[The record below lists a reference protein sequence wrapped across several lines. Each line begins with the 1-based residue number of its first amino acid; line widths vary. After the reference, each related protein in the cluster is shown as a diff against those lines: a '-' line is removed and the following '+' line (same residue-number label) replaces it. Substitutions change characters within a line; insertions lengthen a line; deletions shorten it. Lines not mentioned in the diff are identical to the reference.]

1 MKCISDLGNFS
12 FNNLGTGVER
22 TTSPSDENRTTKIFI
37 LIIIFFLSNLNL
49 KSQNNLDSIVYQKK
63 RIEFEISDIDRN
75 FWIKESKK
83 NFLILK
89 DEENGKNLNWY
100 FKFYNQKLN
109 LINDTIIFLDR
120 SYSLKKIS
128 SNKDYYNFFFKKN
141 YSNEK
146 KYFFL
151 RLNPLSNSIIR
162 KEIEL
167 PLSLTIRNV
176 LFFDDNIIFL
186 GNLKNGKNLVSVYN
200 ILTGQLNNIYEFL
213 YYDNKIID
221 IHKNNDLSFY
231 VLVNKENIN
240 NLKVIE
246 RKNYSL
252 NRDNLN
258 SYLIESINNSIIQSK
273 TISIENKDFY
283 ISLVGRKN
291 SNEANGFQINIV
303 DQNSNV
309 LSKKLNFLDI
319 NQLKNY
325 FQNENRLLKKQIEK
339 KNIEKLKLGYEFY
352 IDTLF
357 IENNEIHFSIESLK
371 ANFNND
377 GFSNYSYM
385 PFYNSF
391 TGRYD
396 KKVNP
401 KFGGFSHEINVY
413 VILDFYGNIIWASI
427 KKIDDLITFYNK
439 PYKNYIL
446 RNDHIIDFYIN
457 KGKIT
462 LSKTEFQN
470 SNNVNST
477 ILDLN
482 IDGNNIVLKSETN
495 PEGIINWYDN
505 NYLTYG
511 VQNMKRR
518 GSSKIGFKRVFYI
531 SNFEIH

>member
-75 FWIKESKK
+75 FWIKESNK

-146 KYFFL
+146 EYFFL

-176 LFFDDNIIFL
+176 LFFNDNIILL

-200 ILTGQLNNIYEFL
+200 ISTGQLNNIYEFL

-258 SYLIESINNSIIQSK
+258 SYLIESINTVSPPSTSFLIQH
-273 TISIENKDFY
+273 I
-283 ISLVGRKN
+283 
-291 SNEANGFQINIV
+291 
-303 DQNSNV
+303 
-309 LSKKLNFLDI
+309 
-319 NQLKNY
+319 
-325 FQNENRLLKKQIEK
+325 RL
-339 KNIEKLKLGYEFY
+339 
-352 IDTLF
+352 
-357 IENNEIHFSIESLK
+357 
-371 ANFNND
+371 A
-377 GFSNYSYM
+377 
-385 PFYNSF
+385 
-391 TGRYD
+391 
-396 KKVNP
+396 
-401 KFGGFSHEINVY
+401 FG
-413 VILDFYGNIIWASI
+413 
-427 KKIDDLITFYNK
+427 K
-439 PYKNYIL
+439 
-446 RNDHIIDFYIN
+446 
-457 KGKIT
+457 
-462 LSKTEFQN
+462 
-470 SNNVNST
+470 
-477 ILDLN
+477 
-482 IDGNNIVLKSETN
+482 
-495 PEGIINWYDN
+495 EGI
-505 NYLTYG
+505 
-511 VQNMKRR
+511 
-518 GSSKIGFKRVFYI
+518 
-531 SNFEIH
+531 